1 MILLPKCLRLQGMTP
16 ASIIVN
22 CVPNF
27 IGPIMIAQWAFQ
39 NRPAFGIGPSEINL
53 MIVTIYL
60 SCILSILFIF
70 IYPRLVS
77 MEQKKENRM
86 PKVCTLFVWTFPN
99 WSRPVQT
106 CLKLFKLVWSCSK
119 LSENI
124 QIGQK
129 LTKMI

>member
-1 MILLPKCLRLQGMTP
+1 MITLAGINLDTKNDMIKILLMFFIYLISVVLMILLPKCLRLQGMTP

-86 PKVCTLFVWTFPN
+86 PKVCTLFV
-99 WSRPVQT
+99 
-106 CLKLFKLVWSCSK
+106 
-119 LSENI
+119 
-124 QIGQK
+124 
-129 LTKMI
+129 

>member
-1 MILLPKCLRLQGMTP
+1 MSFFAAGPFVNVFIYLISVVLMILLPKCLRLQGMTP

-86 PKVCTLFVWTFPN
+86 PKVCTLFV
-99 WSRPVQT
+99 
-106 CLKLFKLVWSCSK
+106 
-119 LSENI
+119 
-124 QIGQK
+124 
-129 LTKMI
+129 

>member
-1 MILLPKCLRLQGMTP
+1 MVLMILLPKCLRLQGMTP

-86 PKVCTLFVWTFPN
+86 PKVCTMYTI
-99 WSRPVQT
+99 
-106 CLKLFKLVWSCSK
+106 CLNLPKLVYR
-119 LSENI
+119 LSHKYLDEFMR
-124 QIGQK
+124 
-129 LTKMI
+129 LF

>member
-1 MILLPKCLRLQGMTP
+1 MFTYSKVMVKDFINVFIFRLISVVLMILLPKCLRLQGMTP

-39 NRPAFGIGPSEINL
+39 NRPAFGIGPTEINL

-86 PKVCTLFVWTFPN
+86 PKVCTLFV
-99 WSRPVQT
+99 QT
-106 CLKLFKLVWSCSK
+106 CPNRSTLV
-119 LSENI
+119 
-124 QIGQK
+124 
-129 LTKMI
+129 